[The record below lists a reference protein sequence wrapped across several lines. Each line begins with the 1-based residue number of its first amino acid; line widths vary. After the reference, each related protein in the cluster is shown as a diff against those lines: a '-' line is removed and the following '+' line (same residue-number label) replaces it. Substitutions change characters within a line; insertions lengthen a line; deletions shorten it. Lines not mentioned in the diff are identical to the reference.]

1 MDTITRKI
9 KRNGR
14 NKITIE
20 LPDDFEGEDL
30 EVIIKPDLEKI
41 IPEAENEKDD
51 EKLRSELREF
61 YSNFKV
67 DLSNFKFNR
76 DELHENEEPDYSNI
90 PVKEPNVNY
99 KL

>member
-20 LPDDFEGEDL
+20 LPDDFKGEDL
-30 EVIIKPDLEKI
+30 EIIIKPDLEKI
-41 IPEAENEKDD
+41 GTEAESFKDD

-67 DLSNFKFNR
+67 DLSKFKFNR
-76 DELHENEEPDYSNI
+76 DELYDR
-90 PVKEPNVNY
+90 
-99 KL
+99 